1 LGLLFAHSRI
11 MSRVLRFVALPLM
24 FATART
30 SGSQTLGPERRD
42 INDLFGDVW
51 AVWSSPAHTTSSDLI
66 PIGAVLG
73 AVALT
78 TFADS
83 SIHVWMSTHPTTLP
97 MRAISPFRDGRRF
110 PVNGAGNGQVLLPL
124 SAVLYISG
132 RLSHDVALR
141 DAGLGCAAS
150 HLTSAALRDVIYLA
164 VSRRRPHDTA
174 SARQISVPGGRVWEH
189 HSFLSGH
196 IANSMACV
204 SYFTHRFSLGVAEP
218 AMYVYPVMVGLGRM
232 ADGWHWTSDT
242 MAGAAM
248 GFAIGKAMSDR
259 QLARAA
265 RSAQTSPSPTAT
277 LRSTAIGIPLWSF
290 SF

>member
-1 LGLLFAHSRI
+1 MSLL
-11 MSRVLRFVALPLM
+11 VRFVALSLVL
-24 FATART
+24 ATART

-42 INDLFGDVW
+42 INDLLGDVW
-51 AVWSSPAHTTSSDLI
+51 AVWSSPVHTTSSDLI

-83 SIHVWMSTHPTTLP
+83 SIHVWMSAHPRTLP
-97 MRAISPFRDGRRF
+97 MRVISPFRDGPGF

-124 SAVLYISG
+124 SALLYISG

-174 SARQISVPGGRVWEH
+174 SARQIWVPGGRVWEH

-196 IANSMACV
+196 IANSMGCM
-204 SYFTHRFSLGVAEP
+204 SYFAHRFSLGVAEP
-218 AMYVYPVMVGLGRM
+218 VMYAYPIMVGLGRM

-242 MAGAAM
+242 MAGGAM

-259 QLARAA
+259 QMAREAARAT
-265 RSAQTSPSPTAT
+265 QTAPSPLAI
-277 LRSTAIGIPLWSF
+277 LRSTGIGIPLWSF

>member
-1 LGLLFAHSRI
+1 
-11 MSRVLRFVALPLM
+11 MSRVLCFVGLSLT
-24 FATART
+24 FTTART

-42 INDLFGDVW
+42 ISDLLGDVW

-97 MRAISPFRDGRRF
+97 MRAISPFRDGRGF
-110 PVNGAGNGQVLLPL
+110 PINGAGNGQVLLPL

-150 HLTSAALRDVIYLA
+150 HLTSAALRDVIYFA
-164 VSRRRPHDTA
+164 VSRRRPHDTT
-174 SARQISVPGGRVWEH
+174 SARQIWVPGGRVWEH

-204 SYFTHRFSLGVAEP
+204 SYFAHRFSLGVAEP

-265 RSAQTSPSPTAT
+265 ARSAQTSPNPTAT
-277 LRSTAIGIPLWSF
+277 LRSTGIGIPLWSF